1 MDDTTRTK
9 INDLVQTIAN
19 KANRIYSDWHSHEA
33 IPINDLALLHRSV
46 EILDKL
52 IVFPKEAKK

>member
-1 MDDTTRTK
+1 MDDKTRTK

-19 KANRIYSDWHSHEA
+19 EANRIYSDWNSHEA
-33 IPINDLALLHRSV
+33 IPIYNLASLHRSV

-52 IVFPKEAKK
+52 VVFPKEAKK